1 MTQIIKSNQITNK
14 YYLLALTNFEKK
26 DFKLAKFHF
35 LEYLKKNDDFKA
47 LNLLGICYLNLKEY
61 IAAAKVF
68 KELISK
74 KIITDS
80 ILNNYGV
87 ALKNLKEFNTAKYYF
102 KKSIKVNQKNFLA
115 LFNLG
120 NLNFEINKET
130 EAEILQTM
138 DDLRAVDCDV
148 LTLGQYLQPTKK
160 HLPVADFITPATF
173 ERYKE
178 IGLEKGFKFV
188 ESGPLVRSSYHA
200 ERHVG

>member
-35 LEYLKKNDDFKA
+35 LEYLKKNDDFQA

-68 KELISK
+68 KKFISK

-102 KKSIKVNQKNFLA
+102 KK
-115 LFNLG
+115 
-120 NLNFEINKET
+120 
-130 EAEILQTM
+130 
-138 DDLRAVDCDV
+138 
-148 LTLGQYLQPTKK
+148 
-160 HLPVADFITPATF
+160 
-173 ERYKE
+173 
-178 IGLEKGFKFV
+178 
-188 ESGPLVRSSYHA
+188 
-200 ERHVG
+200 

>member
-35 LEYLKKNDDFKA
+35 LEYLKKNDDFQA

-102 KKSIKVNQKNFLA
+102 KKSIKINQKNFLTF
-115 LFNLG
+115 FNLG
-120 NLNFEINKET
+120 NLNFEI
-130 EAEILQTM
+130 
-138 DDLRAVDCDV
+138 
-148 LTLGQYLQPTKK
+148 KK
-160 HLPVADFITPATF
+160 KKKL
-173 ERYKE
+173 
-178 IGLEKGFKFV
+178 KFF
-188 ESGPLVRSSYHA
+188 S
-200 ERHVG
+200 